1 MYEETKLSDQAQKI
15 EEALL
20 AVPPRYDAADE
31 IFANNSITKEELSKI
46 ASDLIDECSFSEQ
59 YNYRDDLKE
68 LVEDNTITGNIY
80 KIMQYLFSKGY
91 DPNVLAD
98 SDTSCAMN
106 TIRYIDYPEGLA
118 PRLMRLFMENGGD
131 PNLVVEQETIF
142 EEIDFAAGF
151 DEYMSRST
159 VYCWLVLMAYGGRL
173 GKEKYLPLTMREG
186 LDVSIFKRFEDYS
199 YYKIV
204 PEEKWPGRSGYW
216 KILIYDT
223 SRGDTPK
230 LVASSTYRYVDGDL
244 SELLQDE
251 LLDAE
256 EDNGKADN
264 SQIEKAGEPESDDV
278 PISEEDF
285 LRKIGKM
292 YSEYA
297 AEDIQCHMEPD
308 FRYSSFFVLSEMTSA
323 NEYVDYITAKIQTF
337 KRKNIVIKTKIM
349 HIKGSGKP
357 CLVLDQQDSDIE
369 PGCLTADRSKNGLI
383 ARMDIMPCSFYELIP

>member
-1 MYEETKLSDQAQKI
+1 MYKETKLSEQAQKI

-20 AVPPRYDAADE
+20 AVPPRYDAADK
-31 IFANNSITKEELSKI
+31 IFANYSITKEELSKI
-46 ASDLIDECSFSEQ
+46 AYDLLDECSFSEQ
-59 YNYRDDLKE
+59 YTYGDDLKA
-68 LVEDNTITGNIY
+68 LVEDKTVTSNIY

-106 TIRYIDYPEGLA
+106 IIWYIDYPEGLA

-204 PEEKWPGRSGYW
+204 PGKKEPERSGYW

-223 SRGDTPK
+223 SICDTPK
-230 LVASSTYRYVDGDL
+230 LVASSSYRYMDGDP
-244 SELLQDE
+244 SELSQDE
-251 LLDAE
+251 LLDTE
-256 EDNGKADN
+256 ENNGRPTILKQRAPKCQDRTLFP
-264 SQIEKAGEPESDDV
+264 SA
-278 PISEEDF
+278 
-285 LRKIGKM
+285 R
-292 YSEYA
+292 
-297 AEDIQCHMEPD
+297 
-308 FRYSSFFVLSEMTSA
+308 RSFC
-323 NEYVDYITAKIQTF
+323 AK
-337 KRKNIVIKTKIM
+337 
-349 HIKGSGKP
+349 
-357 CLVLDQQDSDIE
+357 
-369 PGCLTADRSKNGLI
+369 
-383 ARMDIMPCSFYELIP
+383 